1 MYAFIAILI
10 LLNTPAFAQDMSGTE
25 RYETAYIETRQ
36 GNRYVGKCTT
46 HQDHK
51 NKYFTISGVM
61 QSHVVPQMLSEEELQ
76 KIVDQFTP
84 KLLGAVLNT
93 FRLGP
98 VADKTSLVKIIKSD
112 VDDMTVETLSHK
124 FASNMRLVR
133 FNLGVGNGNGGYATF
148 LVGPRD
154 HKLMSYVFDE
164 TVEFCDK
171 KVWLPR

>member
-10 LLNTPAFAQDMSGTE
+10 LLSTSAFTQDLSGTE
-25 RYETAYIETRQ
+25 EYETAYVETSE
-36 GNRYVGKCTT
+36 GDRYVGKCTT
-46 HQDHK
+46 HQDHI
-51 NKYFTISGVM
+51 NKYFKISGVV
-61 QSHVVPQMLSEEELQ
+61 QSHIVPQMLSEEELQ
-76 KIVDQFTP
+76 KIVNQFRP

-98 VADKTSLVKIIKSD
+98 VTAKTNLVGIIKTD

-124 FASNMRLVR
+124 FASNMQLMR
-133 FNLGVGNGNGGYATF
+133 FNLGVGNGNGGLATF
-148 LVGPRD
+148 LIGPRG
-154 HKLMSYVFDE
+154 HKLMSYVFDG